1 MNILRKSFITLA
13 VVVCA
18 ALLMTSTSN
27 KAVSADEELNIK
39 QIMKQAFKGD
49 LVRKV
54 GTDKATAEEKQ
65 QLLEMSKV
73 MAGMKPPQGS
83 SESWSE
89 KTNALIAAVEASI
102 QGKPEASTLLK
113 KTTNC
118 AACHKVHKPK

>member
-1 MNILRKSFITLA
+1 MKILKNTICLLT
-13 VVVCA
+13 VVGCTAFLVA
-18 ALLMTSTSN
+18 STSN
-27 KAVSADEELNIK
+27 NAVSADEELNIK

-54 GTDKATAEEKQ
+54 GTNKATAEEKQ
-65 QLLEMSKV
+65 QLLEMSKA
-73 MAGMKPPQGS
+73 MAGMKPPVGS
-83 SESWSE
+83 SESWTE
-89 KTNALIAAVEASI
+89 KTDALIAAVEASI